1 MKRIL
6 AVLLALGA
14 VPSVAG
20 QIVRPIALG
29 MRLRVHSTAVDG
41 SWNPPTVGILE
52 HLYPDS
58 LTLRPKEGEPQ
69 TIPTNRDTRYFV
81 QTGRKNSFLQG
92 GVIGTLAG
100 VLTGAAVFA
109 VAGGRSCP
117 DGKSVCPFP
126 ERTAVKGGMIF
137 GLIGAGTGFAIGAFS
152 GHDIWRE
159 TGRES
164 RVSLRAGSG
173 ALAVA
178 ISF

>member
-1 MKRIL
+1 M
-6 AVLLALGA
+6 
-14 VPSVAG
+14 
-20 QIVRPIALG
+20 
-29 MRLRVHSTAVDG
+29 
-41 SWNPPTVGILE
+41 VGILE
-52 HLYPDS
+52 HLYADS
-58 LTLRPKEGEPQ
+58 LTLRPREGEPQ

-126 ERTAVKGGMIF
+126 ERTAVKGGLIF
-137 GLIGAGTGFAIGAFS
+137 GLIGAGTGLAIGAFS

-159 TGRES
+159 SGREPP

-173 ALAVA
+173 VLAVA
-178 ISF
+178 IGF